1 MNVLIVSQHFWPE
14 SFRINMIAAAL
25 SDAGCKVTVLTG
37 QPNYPDGRIFPG
49 YRAWST
55 AIESHQSGY
64 SIVRVPIVPRGSASS
79 IRLVLN
85 YLSFVASSTTIGYW
99 RMRKRPADVV
109 FVYGNSP
116 ILQALTGIFFRAT
129 KRVPLVLWVQDLWP
143 ESLTSTGH
151 VRNSL
156 LLGGIKRMVAWVYRH
171 CDLILAQSR
180 SFVTEVRTM
189 SGTVPVEYYPNPGDV
204 ESVFPEAAG
213 RESAALPSGF
223 NVTFG
228 GNLGTVQ
235 SVETILDA
243 AAYLRPDAQVNLV
256 ILGSG
261 SRFGW
266 TKEQVEARSLRNVHL
281 LGRVEPQ
288 VAIDAMARSDAL
300 LITLNDGEGL
310 NKTIPSK
317 LVTYLGAGRP
327 IIASM
332 NGEAADIVRSSGA
345 GLVCE
350 AQNAR
355 ALADI
360 ILQLKAMPGPAR
372 DVMGAA
378 GRRWYDEH
386 FDLTKLTR
394 TLIGHFETAIRKA
407 GDSRKV
413 AE

>member
-14 SFRINMIAAAL
+14 SFRINMIASAL
-25 SDAGCKVTVLTG
+25 SSAGCKITVLTG
-37 QPNYPDGRIFPG
+37 QPNYPEGKIFAG
-49 YRAWST
+49 YRAWNT
-55 AIESHQSGY
+55 KIESHHCGY
-64 SIVRVPIVPRGSASS
+64 SIVRVPIIPRGSGSS
-79 IRLVLN
+79 LRLVLN
-85 YLSFVASSTTIGYW
+85 YLSFLLASTTIGYW
-99 RMRKRPADVV
+99 HSRKLPIDVV

-151 VRNSL
+151 VSNSL
-156 LLGGIKRMVAWVYRH
+156 LLGGVKGLVAWIYRH

-180 SFVTEVRTM
+180 SFVTQVRTM
-189 SGTVPVEYYPNPGDV
+189 SGSVPVEYYPNPGDV
-204 ESVFPEAAG
+204 ESAPSEIVG
-213 RESAALPSGF
+213 RESAALPPGF

-243 AAYLRPDAQVNLV
+243 AAYLRSDDQINFVV
-256 ILGSG
+256 LGSG
-261 SRFGW
+261 TRFGW
-266 TKEQVEARSLRNVHL
+266 AKEQVEARSLRNVHL
-281 LGRVEPQ
+281 LGRVEPH

-360 ILQLKAMPGPAR
+360 ILQLKSMPGSAR
-372 DVMGAA
+372 DSMGAA

-386 FDLTKLTR
+386 FDLTKLTK
-394 TLIGHFETAIRKA
+394 TLIGHFETAIRSSTEIRTK
-407 GDSRKV
+407 
-413 AE
+413 